1 MSRILNI
8 IIVLLVLAIVALRQG
23 KWLDDNS
30 NSPTNVTLATDAVSV
45 SMDYVKQAF
54 PNAVGVRE
62 IDTSWVEVYDGSR
75 QKIGEVMLS
84 TPHSNKIMG
93 YAGRTPLLIA
103 MDTSRVILQVQLL
116 NNVESPSY
124 LEMVIDAGVLN
135 AWDGLSLSTAL
146 EKKVDNVTGATYT
159 TKAIVR
165 SLQTRLAV
173 ATDSDRKVALF
184 SWYDI
189 LKHFTVLLI
198 LGLALYSFFRPAKAK
213 KFRIVLLLLS
223 VVILGFWQSS
233 MLSLVQFFAWLT
245 NGIPLATQWVM
256 LLILLFAV
264 GLPMFTGK
272 VFYYNYLCPFGA
284 AQELVGKL
292 NKRKVKLGQK
302 LIGWL
307 LLLRKAILIFVV
319 LLLVLGLEFDLT
331 AIEPFSA
338 FNISAAPL
346 MAIIVAGVSLVL
358 SIFITKPWCR
368 FLCPTGQTLDAF
380 KKDPVNKKKK
390 SNVNNSS

>member
-8 IIVLLVLAIVALRQG
+8 ILVLLVLLAIALRQG
-23 KWLDDNS
+23 KWLDGNNNS
-30 NSPTNVTLATDAVSV
+30 TNVTLTTDAASV
-45 SMDYVKQAF
+45 SMDYVKQAY
-54 PNAVGVRE
+54 PNAAGVRE

-84 TPHSNKIMG
+84 SPYSDKIMG

-103 MDTSRVILQVQLL
+103 MDTSRVILQVQFL

-135 AWDGLSLSTAL
+135 AWDGLSLPAAL

-198 LGLALYSFFRPAKAK
+198 LALALYSFFRPAKAK

-223 VVILGFWQSS
+223 VVVLGFWQSS
-233 MLSLVQFFAWLT
+233 MLSLVQFFTWLT

-256 LLILLFAV
+256 LLILLFAI

-272 VFYYNYLCPFGA
+272 VFYCNYLCPFGA

-292 NKRKVKLGQK
+292 NKRKIKLGQK

-307 LLLRKAILIFVV
+307 LLLRKAMLIFVV

-368 FLCPTGQTLDAF
+368 FFCPTGQTLDAF
-380 KKDPVNKKKK
+380 KKEPVKKK
-390 SNVNNSS
+390 SK